1 MWSVDVYQ
9 QHSSL
14 CMAVSVDSVSI
25 AVIQWKC
32 GRGERCV
39 SACGQLLVASSC
51 AHFLLRVHFVP
62 LSLSLCDKIGSMC
75 IVLTPLQHR

>member
-9 QHSSL
+9 QHSSV

-51 AHFLLRVHFVP
+51 ALFYSMFTSC
-62 LSLSLCDKIGSMC
+62 LSLSLLIRLAQCALC
-75 IVLTPLQHR
+75 

>member
-9 QHSSL
+9 QHSSI

-51 AHFLLRVHFVP
+51 AFSTPCSLRA
-62 LSLSLCDKIGSMC
+62 SLSLFDKIGSMC